1 MSGWAQKRFWKAAS
15 AEQVQGGYAVT
26 LDGRRIKTPAKT
38 PLVVPT
44 LAMAQAIAAEWDAQ
58 RETVQPA
65 TMPLTRSANAAIDKV
80 SIQKDEVAD
89 MLAAY
94 ADADLL
100 CYRAEAPL
108 KLVQRQSEAWDPAL
122 DWAEAEFGVR
132 LMPRAGIIHVAQ
144 DASALNVLS
153 HAVHSLNAFQLAGFH
168 DLVALSGS
176 LVLGFAAA
184 RDWKAVDEIWAIS
197 RIDDLWQEEQWGRDE
212 MAHEQALYK
221 QGEFR
226 NAKAFFDLC

>member
-1 MSGWAQKRFWKAAS
+1 MSGWAQKRFWKSAS
-15 AEQVQGGYAVT
+15 AEPVESGYAVT

-58 RETVQPA
+58 QETVQPA
-65 TMPLTRSANAAIDKV
+65 TMPHTRSANAAIDKV
-80 SIQKDEVAD
+80 SVQKDEVAD

-94 ADADLL
+94 GDADLL

-108 KLVQRQSEAWDPAL
+108 ELVQRQAEAWDPAL
-122 DWAEAEFGVR
+122 DWAEEEFGVR
-132 LMPRAGIIHVAQ
+132 LWPRAGVMHLAQ
-144 DASALNVLS
+144 DASALDTMSREV
-153 HAVHSLNAFQLAGFH
+153 HALNPFQLAGFH

-184 RDWKAVDEIWAIS
+184 RDWKAVDEVWALS